1 MSVWIAAGGDGAL
14 VEPDD
19 ARVSA
24 FDHGVTVGD
33 GVFETIKVVDGT
45 PLALSR
51 HLHRL
56 SRSCDVLGLATPYN
70 SSLTDAVSSVIS
82 SQPEARRL
90 GRLRITVTAGV
101 GPLGSDRGAGEGTTI
116 VALASMN
123 PWPATT
129 SAIVVPWVRNERS
142 AVVGA
147 KTTSYAENVVALRW
161 AHARGFSEGLF
172 MNSAGNLSEGTGTNV
187 FVVIDGQV
195 VTPGLDSGCLAGI
208 TRELILEWGMAVEGE
223 LSLSALENADEV
235 FLTSSTRDIHPV
247 LSLGD
252 RHWEKVGEVSRA
264 LSAQY
269 VRRIT
274 QDVDP

>member
-1 MSVWIAAGGDGAL
+1 VSVWIAAGGDGAL

-45 PLALSR
+45 PLALTR

-56 SRSCDVLGLATPYN
+56 TRSCDFLGLATPDS
-70 SSLTDAVSSVIS
+70 SSLKDAVSSVIA
-82 SQPEARRL
+82 SQVEAARL
-90 GRLRITVTAGV
+90 GRLRITVTAGL

-116 VALASMN
+116 VALAPMD

-161 AHARGFSEGLF
+161 AHERGFSEGLF
-172 MNSAGNLSEGTGTNV
+172 MNSVGNLSEGTGTNV
-187 FVVIDGQV
+187 FVVINGQV

-208 TRELILEWGMAVEGE
+208 TRELILDWGMAVEGE
-223 LSLSALENADEV
+223 LHSSDLENADEV

-252 RHWEKVGEVSRA
+252 RQWEAAGEVSRV

>member
-1 MSVWIAAGGDGAL
+1 MSVWIATGGDGAL

-45 PLALSR
+45 PLALTR

-56 SRSCDVLGLATPYN
+56 TRSCDVLGLATPD
-70 SSLTDAVSSVIS
+70 STSLTGAVSSVIA
-82 SQPEARRL
+82 SQVEAARL
-90 GRLRITVTAGV
+90 GRLRITVTAGL

-116 VALASMN
+116 VALASMD

-161 AHARGFSEGLF
+161 AHERGFSEGLF
-172 MNSAGNLSEGTGTNV
+172 MNSVGNLSEGTGTNV
-187 FVVIDGQV
+187 FVVINGQV

-208 TRELILEWGMAVEGE
+208 TRELILDWGMAVEGE
-223 LSLSALENADEV
+223 LDSSDLENADEV

-252 RHWEKVGEVSRA
+252 RQWEAAGEVSRA